1 MNTRPIND
9 FIEIRET
16 RDKGYGVFARKYI
29 PINTKVYDEI
39 RLKLDKEIVE
49 HIIKKNDETVIQRF
63 LSWGWAEKDLFI
75 FPLGV
80 ETYINHNDNPNMK
93 NNISCKDINSGEEL
107 TEDYTEFDKLED
119 WYLQLTQKYNVWI
132 KKF

>member
-16 RDKGYGVFARKYI
+16 PDKGYGVFARKDI
-29 PINTKVYDEI
+29 SINTKVYEET
-39 RLKLDKEIVE
+39 RLKLDKEMVE
-49 HIIKKNDETVIQRF
+49 NIIQKNDEKVIQRF
-63 LSWGWAEKDLFI
+63 LSWGWAEDNIFI

-93 NNISCKDINSGEEL
+93 NNISCKEIIAGEEL
-107 TEDYTEFDKLED
+107 TEDYREFDKLED
-119 WYLQLTQKYNVWI
+119 WYFDLTKKYDVWI
-132 KKF
+132 KNL